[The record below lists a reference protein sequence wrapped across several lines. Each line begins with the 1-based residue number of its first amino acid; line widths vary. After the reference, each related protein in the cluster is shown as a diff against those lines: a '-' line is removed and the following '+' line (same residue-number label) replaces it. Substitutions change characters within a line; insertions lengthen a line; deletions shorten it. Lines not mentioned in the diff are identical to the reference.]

1 MADEKRYFSVK
12 DMFEQA
18 VTRAK
23 TDPRYEEYSKI
34 CELDYDLLCSTC
46 KYDKLY
52 RCEFDVVGEVTYGSS
67 EGIYGDI
74 FLYGNWSKERDDPFK
89 SRARVYVLKTLKQDK
104 ESYLAV
110 GMKEKNKKEFFGT
123 RDEAISNGYSPCGR
137 CRP

>member
-1 MADEKRYFSVK
+1 MTMADEKRYFSVK
-12 DMFEQA
+12 DMLEQA

-74 FLYGNWSKERDDPFK
+74 FLYGNWSKERDGPFK

-110 GMKEKNKKEFFGT
+110 GMLVNLICYYANEFVATHLDRF
-123 RDEAISNGYSPCGR
+123 D
-137 CRP
+137 